1 MRLHRKIVGSASSE
15 VGLGAEDS
23 PMAPGPP
30 VALLDWDGTVRDG
43 WTLPGWM
50 NALRDDSGNSDL
62 AAQFESRSRRYR
74 AGKLTHDELVDEA
87 EKLYLEALA
96 NHTPTSIADAAAEFL
111 RRDRRNIRR
120 FAAHLIDQLQRRG
133 VEIIVI
139 SGAPSI
145 VLDHYRNDLSIS
157 KVAGMEVVWEDRVWK
172 PRINPGLS
180 HVKAACVEDMC
191 RGRRV
196 IASFGDSASDRPL
209 FDIAEVPV
217 VVGSDFTS
225 QRVDALRLDS
235 DGSGYQ
241 QVVARLL
248 DVLAGP
254 A

>member
-1 MRLHRKIVGSASSE
+1 MRLHRTMDAGASSA
-15 VGLGAEDS
+15 VGRGAEDT
-23 PMAPGPP
+23 PMGPGPP
-30 VALLDWDGTVRDG
+30 VALLDWDGTVRNG

-50 NALRDDSGNSDL
+50 NALGADSGGSDL

-74 AGKLTHDELVDEA
+74 AGKLSHDELVDEA
-87 EKLYLEALA
+87 ETLYLEALA
-96 NHTPTSIADAAAEFL
+96 NHTPTSVAEAAAEFL

-133 VEIIVI
+133 VEIMVI

-145 VLDHYRNDLSIS
+145 VLDHYRDGLSIS
-157 KVAGMEVVWEDRVWK
+157 RVAGMEVVWENRVWK
-172 PRINPGLS
+172 PKINPGLS

-196 IASFGDSASDRPL
+196 IASFGDSASDGPL

-217 VVGSDFTS
+217 VVGSAFTS
-225 QRVDALRLDS
+225 QRVDALRLNS

-241 QVVARLL
+241 QVVERLL